1 MGLNNNYFMQL
12 CSDVFTG
19 LRIFSANN
27 LACLEVLKGPIQTP
41 FLPDSFESTPLPDPQ
56 AQNPQT

>member
-1 MGLNNNYFMQL
+1 MQI
-12 CSDVFTG
+12 CSEILID

-27 LACLEVLKGPIQTP
+27 FACLEVLKGPIQTP
-41 FLPDSFESTPLPDPQ
+41 FFPDSFESTPLPDPQ